1 MKRYK
6 QHWYWKF
13 ALGSLLVIGGAI
25 GEAVLQTF
33 TFSINCAFAQITPDS
48 TLPNNSRVT
57 TQDNISIIEGGTQ
70 VGRNLFHSFQQFSVP
85 NGGAAFFN
93 NIADIQNIIS
103 RVTGGS
109 VSTIDGII
117 GANGTANLFLINPN
131 GIVFGQN
138 AQLNIGGSFVATTAN
153 ALQFD
158 NQGFFNASN
167 PNSPPL
173 LTVNPSALLF
183 NQITV
188 QPTNSIES
196 RAVLSVPDGQS
207 LLLIGGK
214 VSPNLAE
221 TGRILID
228 NGFLRAG
235 DGRIELGGLTG
246 VGTLGLNVEGN
257 NLSLSFPNP
266 QQVQRADVSLTNQ
279 SLVSVS
285 GSTGGSIVVNAQN
298 LDVLGE
304 SVLVGGI
311 QSELG
316 SVNSQ
321 AGDITLNATG
331 PIKIAEGSFISNSV
345 GISSLGKGGNINITA
360 ESLSAIDGAFL
371 SASTYGRGNA
381 GSVNINARDTVSFDG
396 VSSDGTSSGAYSTV
410 DSEAV
415 GKSGDINIITGSLSL
430 TDGAQLE
437 TSTDGRGNAGS
448 ININAHDTVSFDGID
463 SNGTS
468 SGASSQVGLYAV
480 GNGGDININTDGS
493 LFLTNGALL
502 IANSRG
508 QGDGGNLN
516 INAGDTVS
524 FDGVDNY
531 GFATAASSRL
541 EKTGMGKGGDI
552 NIKTG
557 ALLFTNGA
565 QLTTSSYGE
574 GNAGNININAR
585 DRVSFD
591 GVGRNGGSSSA
602 FSTLEPDAIGKGGD
616 ININTDGS
624 LFLTNGAGLL
634 ASTFGTG
641 DTGSINIKAGERVF
655 FDGVGSNTV
664 SSGVFMTVEP
674 EAIGNGRSI
683 NITTNSVSLTN
694 GAQIQSILRTAPE
707 TLGGQGNAGN
717 VNINARG
724 TALFDGVGSNTFSSG
739 VLSSVGAGTIGDGGE
754 INITADSL
762 SVTNG
767 AFLSAST
774 FGQGKGGNIQIKADD
789 FVIVSGISSNGF
801 SRGLLT
807 STELGAQ
814 GQSGE
819 ITVNTGAFRV
829 ADGAVVNAQTLNAS
843 DAGSITIK
851 ANTFEATGGGQVLT
865 TTSGSGR
872 AGNITINTTDSVTIS
887 GSDRTFYNRFALYGP
902 ERVRNEGPASG
913 LFANTDINST
923 GEGGTISINPN
934 KLTITEG
941 AGVAV
946 NSQGQGNAGNLLIQ
960 QANSI
965 TLDGQA
971 FLSAATESGEGGN
984 ILLQAQDLLLLRR
997 ASKISAEAANNG
1009 NGGNININS
1018 GFIVAVPSEN
1028 SDILANAFEGN
1039 GGNIQITSQGIF
1051 GIQPRSNPTSLS
1063 DITASS
1069 EFGVNGTV
1077 KLNTPDI
1084 DPNSGLVNLPAI
1096 PIDSRVAQGCTAGSS
1111 QAQSKFIIT
1120 GRGGLPPNPGEAL
1133 SADAVQV
1140 DLVAL
1145 KPEVGNTP
1153 AVSTNPINPT
1163 SDRIVEATG
1172 WVTAANGDVILTSS
1186 APTVTP
1192 HSSWQR
1198 TADCRVF
1205 NQHQGG

>member
-1 MKRYK
+1 M
-6 QHWYWKF
+6 
-13 ALGSLLVIGGAI
+13 GSAI

-33 TFSINCAFAQITPDS
+33 ALSFNCALAQITPDS

-57 TQDNISIIEGGTQ
+57 TQDNIRTIEGGTQ
-70 VGRNLFHSFQQFSVP
+70 AGSNLFHSFQEFSVP
-85 NGGAAFFN
+85 TGSEALFN
-93 NIADIQNIIS
+93 NAADIQNIIS

-109 VSTIDGII
+109 VSNIDGLIR
-117 GANGTANLFLINPN
+117 ANGTANLFLINPN

-153 ALQFD
+153 ALQFE
-158 NQGFFNASN
+158 NQGFFSASN

-173 LTVNPSALLF
+173 LTVNPSAFLF
-183 NQITV
+183 NQIAV

-207 LLLIGGK
+207 LLLVGGK
-214 VSPNLAE
+214 VSPNLGE
-221 TGRILID
+221 TGGILID
-228 NGFLRAG
+228 YGFLRAG
-235 DGRIELGGLTG
+235 DGQIELGGLAG
-246 VGTLGLNVEGN
+246 VGTVGLNIEGN

-266 QQVQRADVSLTNQ
+266 QEVQRADVSLTNE
-279 SLVSVS
+279 SFVSVS
-285 GSTGGSIVVNAQN
+285 GRTGGSIVINAQN
-298 LDVLGE
+298 LDIFGE

-311 QSELG
+311 QSGLG

-321 AGDITLNATG
+321 AGDITLNAAG
-331 PIKIAEGSFISNSV
+331 AINIAEGSLISNSV
-345 GISSLGKGGNINITA
+345 GISSFGKGGNINITA
-360 ESLSAIDGAFL
+360 ESLSATDGSYL
-371 SASTYGRGNA
+371 SASTYGQADA

-396 VSSDGTSSGAYSTV
+396 VGNDGTPTGTYSTV
-410 DSEAV
+410 DQDAV
-415 GKSGDINIITGSLSL
+415 GKSGDINIITGSLSV
-430 TDGAQLE
+430 TDGALLE
-437 TSTDGRGNAGS
+437 TSTNGKGNGGS
-448 ININAHDTVSFDGID
+448 VNINARDTVSFDGVN
-463 SNGTS
+463 SNGNAS
-468 SGASSQVGLYAV
+468 SASSQVRLDAL
-480 GNGGDININTDGS
+480 GNGGDININTGGS
-493 LFLTNGALL
+493 LFVANGALL
-502 IANSRG
+502 LANSRG
-508 QGDGGNLN
+508 QGDGGNVN
-516 INAGDTVS
+516 INAGDTVF

-541 EKTGMGKGGDI
+541 ERTGVGKGGDI
-552 NIKTG
+552 NIK
-557 ALLFTNGA
+557 AREVLFTNGA
-565 QLTTSSYGE
+565 QVTASSYGE

-585 DRVSFD
+585 DQVSFD
-591 GVGRNGGSSSA
+591 GVGRNGGSSAA
-602 FSTLEPDAIGKGGD
+602 FSTLEPGAIGKGGD
-616 ININTDGS
+616 ININTDRS

-683 NITTNSVSLTN
+683 NITTDSVSLTN
-694 GAQIQSILRTAPE
+694 GAQIQSILRAAPE
-707 TLGGQGNAGN
+707 TLGGQGNAGS
-717 VNINARG
+717 VNINVGG
-724 TALFDGVGSNTFSSG
+724 TVLFDGVGSNTFSSG

-762 SVTNG
+762 AVTNG
-767 AFLSAST
+767 AFLDAST

-807 STELGAQ
+807 STEPGAQ

-843 DAGSITIK
+843 DAGNITIK

-865 TTSGSGR
+865 TTGGSGR
-872 AGNITINTTDSVTIS
+872 AGNITINTTDNVTIS
-887 GSDRTFYNRFALYGP
+887 GSDRTFYERLALYGP

-923 GEGGTISINPN
+923 GDGGTISIYPN

-960 QANSI
+960 QADSI
-965 TLDGQA
+965 TLDDQA

-984 ILLQAQDLLLLRR
+984 IILQAQDLLLLRR

-1051 GIQPRSNPTSLS
+1051 GIQPRSNATSLS

-1069 EFGVNGTV
+1069 QFGVDGV
-1077 KLNTPDI
+1077 IEINTPDV
-1084 DPNSGLVNLPAI
+1084 DPNSGLVNLPTI
-1096 PIDSRVAQGCTAGSS
+1096 PVDTQVAQTCTAGSAVAKS
-1111 QAQSKFIIT
+1111 SFTIT

-1133 SADAVQV
+1133 NADAVQV
-1140 DLVAL
+1140 DLVGSNS
-1145 KPEVGNTP
+1145 EVGKPTTP

-1163 SDRIVEATG
+1163 PTRIVEATG
-1172 WVTAANGDVILTSS
+1172 WVIAANGDVILTTS

-1198 TADCRVF
+1198 TADCRVV